1 LQASV
6 THLRG
11 RARVE
16 SATLALGRSLL
27 ALSPLAWL
35 TLLFIVPLAFT
46 LVYAFAHATYGG
58 VQIGFTFTNFKQA
71 LSGFYLSIFLRTLRF
86 AATGTVLCFVIAT
99 PLAYFLARK
108 IKRWRGLF
116 IVLLLIPFWT
126 SFLIRTLAWET
137 LLAPNGPIRDALNF
151 LQLHH
156 GLLNVLDTPTAVF
169 IGIVYGY
176 LPLMAMPLFVAFE
189 RIPRELTEA
198 SSDLGSGRVGTFLR
212 VTLPL
217 ARPGVAAGC
226 LLTFVP
232 MTGEYVIPALLGGD
246 KGVLMGGLIANQYL
260 QAQNFALGS
269 AMAVLILAVLG
280 VFVFILTRATGGF
293 QPVPQ

>member
-1 LQASV
+1 M
-6 THLRG
+6 
-11 RARVE
+11 
-16 SATLALGRSLL
+16 
-27 ALSPLAWL
+27 LSPLAWL
-35 TLLFIVPLAFT
+35 TLLFVVPLGFT

-58 VQIGFTFTNFKQA
+58 VTIGFTWTNFKQA

-86 AATGTVLCFVIAT
+86 AATGTLLCFVVAT

-137 LLAPNGPIRDALNF
+137 LLAPNGPIRDGLDF

-176 LPLMAMPLFVAFE
+176 LPLMSMPLFVAFE
-189 RIPRELTEA
+189 RIPTELTEA
-198 SSDLGSGRVGTFLR
+198 SSDLGSSRLGTFLR

-217 ARPGVAAGC
+217 ARPGIAAGW

-280 VFVFILTRATGGF
+280 AFVFVLIRATGGF
-293 QPVPQ
+293 KLVPQ